1 MFCVETAF
9 WTGAFYAITGGIG
22 FIASQS
28 QKPSKCLIISF
39 TLLSLFSSIF
49 ALPLIIFSAN
59 EFVSN
64 SDEGFR
70 IMFGIQMMT
79 GICQGIVTI
88 FIFVYTIKATCS
100 SSSHYESNIVFTA
113 QEQESKNPQSLS
125 ATEKRKVE
133 NEALLF
139 AYFNL

>member
-1 MFCVETAF
+1 M
-9 WTGAFYAITGGIG
+9 
-22 FIASQS
+22 
-28 QKPSKCLIISF
+28 
-39 TLLSLFSSIF
+39 
-49 ALPLIIFSAN
+49 IFSAN
-59 EFVSN
+59 ELVSN
-64 SDEGFR
+64 SDDGFR
-70 IMFGIQMMT
+70 IIFGIQMMT